1 VSVPELAAGVGAILW
16 WSRRWGYPPFP
27 KLAREGRLDYWT
39 RQFAEP
45 GDHEVKAGHD
55 RELLLLRTVRGDKVG
70 GENIRLERAF
80 FGREWRCLAR
90 T

>member
-1 VSVPELAAGVGAILW
+1 VVAVPG
-16 WSRRWGYPPFP
+16 PPPLP
-27 KLAREGRLDYWT
+27 KLDWQGRLDCRA
-39 RQFAEP
+39 RQFSEP

-80 FGREWRCLAR
+80 FGRE
-90 T
+90 